1 MLYRKDLVTL
11 KCDKAFHK
19 AKTLREDAHSRVQGK
34 CRFRDRA
41 RCHNPGDSGS
51 WFDLC
56 NTHKKEKNMEQKKV
70 SKGKIAL
77 GVIALVAIVGLLIG
91 VYSAFGAKAVAGSK
105 DITIEV
111 VNKAAESIVYEVS
124 TDAEFLRQAMEEA
137 EGLTFEGEEGPYG
150 LAVSSVNGEVA
161 DFNVD
166 SSYWSFY
173 VNEEYCNYGIDS
185 QPVMDG
191 DAFKIVYTTE

>member
-1 MLYRKDLVTL
+1 
-11 KCDKAFHK
+11 
-19 AKTLREDAHSRVQGK
+19 
-34 CRFRDRA
+34 
-41 RCHNPGDSGS
+41 
-51 WFDLC
+51 
-56 NTHKKEKNMEQKKV
+56 MEQKKMT
-70 SKGKIAL
+70 KGKIVLA
-77 GVIALVAIVGLLIG
+77 VAALVVVVVAMIG
-91 VYSAFGAKAVAGSK
+91 VYTTFGAKAVAGNK

-111 VNKAAESIVYEVS
+111 VNKAAESTIYELS

-150 LAVSSVNGEVA
+150 LAVSSVNGEIA

-173 VNEEYCNYGIDS
+173 VNDEYCNYGIDS

-191 DAFKIVYTTE
+191 DAFKIVYTME